1 MTYTK
6 KIQHT
11 FKALFVSFVL
21 LVCLCTSSI
30 AAETVAE
37 ILFTH
42 DTHCHYS
49 ENIGFAGVA
58 AIKKDLQSKNPNRK
72 LYLIDLGDAIQ
83 GTAYGAY
90 SFGEYTVDIMNLLNY
105 DIAILGNHA
114 FDYQFPALIND
125 INRSNVKNWLVCNL
139 IYTGPGKNPL
149 GMIKPFLVETVK
161 YGKGKTMKVGFVGVD
176 TPKSIT
182 DGNPRYFM
190 KNGQYIWSLWGRG
203 SAQDRF
209 TFYECVQQAV
219 NSCRKAGAEMVIL
232 LTHLGTDA
240 NFAPYQSV
248 DLIHNITGVDLVLD
262 SHSHTVLPRQEEKDK
277 SGKLVPITST
287 GCWLANVGHVTIYDD
302 KTAKTELIS
311 QADVTKDGK
320 VVRDEAIQKKID
332 AIVSKME
339 KELARKVGES
349 EVTMT
354 RLNEKGERLSK
365 TLEVPFGN
373 FCADAA
379 RYVAGAQIGLMNGG
393 GLKSSIKKGPLT
405 EKDLFNTF
413 PAVSFLVK
421 LEVTG
426 QQLLDLLEYG
436 CSKTNVYEKLHFDPK
451 SKEPSEENGAFM
463 HVSGLKVVVDS
474 SIPTPVIVE
483 NSLFKAIKG
492 KRRVVSV
499 KLVKDD
505 GTEEPIDPRKTYT
518 VAGNSFCLIA
528 GGDGNTITENC
539 TILNQVTNEHYYKT
553 YVKYIENFLKGKI
566 PASKY
571 SAPEGRVIVK

>member
-1 MTYTK
+1 MTFTK
-6 KIQHT
+6 KFQHT
-11 FKALFVSFVL
+11 FKTLLVSFVL
-21 LVCLCTSSI
+21 LVCFCSSSI

-72 LYLIDLGDAIQ
+72 LFLIDLGDAIQ
-83 GTAYGAY
+83 GTAYGVF
-90 SFGEYTVDIMNLLNY
+90 SFGEYSVDIMNLLHY

-114 FDYQFPALIND
+114 FDYLFPALVKAVK
-125 INRSNVKNWLVCNL
+125 RSNTKHWLVANL
-139 IYTGPGKNPL
+139 VYTGPGKNPL
-149 GMIKPFLVETVK
+149 SMIKPFTIETVN
-161 YGKGKTMKVGFVGVD
+161 YGKGKKMKIGFVGVT

-190 KNGQYIWSLWGRG
+190 QDGKFVWSLWGRG
-203 SAQDRF
+203 AAQDRF
-209 TFYECVQQAV
+209 TFYESIQQAI

-232 LTHLGTDA
+232 LTHLGTDE

-248 DLIHNITGVDLVLD
+248 DLVHNVTGADLVLD
-262 SHSHTVLPRQEEKDK
+262 SHSHSVLPRREEKDK
-277 SGKLVPITST
+277 SGKIVPITST
-287 GCWLANVGHVTIYDD
+287 GCWLENVGHVTIYDD
-302 KTAKTELIS
+302 KTAATELINKK
-311 QADVTKDGK
+311 DVTKDGK

-332 AIVSKME
+332 AIVGQMDKLLS
-339 KELARKVGES
+339 RKVGES

-365 TLEVPFGN
+365 VAEIPFGN

-393 GLKSSIKKGPLT
+393 GMKAKIKKGQLT
-405 EKDLFNTF
+405 EKDLFELY
-413 PAVSFLVK
+413 PAVGFLAK
-421 LEVTG
+421 IEVTG
-426 QQLLDLLEYG
+426 QQLLDLLEFAY
-436 CSKTNVYEKLHFDPK
+436 SKTDKYENLHFDPK

-474 SIPTPVIVE
+474 SIPTPVIIE

-499 KLVKDD
+499 KLVTDD
-505 GTEEPIDPRKTYT
+505 GKEVPIDPKKTYT
-518 VAGNSFCLIA
+518 AAGNSFGLVS

-539 TILNQVTNEHYYKT
+539 KLLNTISNDHYFKT
-553 YVKYIENFLKGKI
+553 YVKYVENFLHGKVS
-566 PASKY
+566 ASKY
-571 SAPEGRVIVK
+571 SKPEGRIIVK

>member
-1 MTYTK
+1 MTFTK
-6 KIQHT
+6 KFRHT
-11 FKALFVSFVL
+11 FKTLLVSFVL
-21 LVCLCTSSI
+21 LVCLCSSSI

-72 LYLIDLGDAIQ
+72 LFLIDLGDAIQ
-83 GTAYGAY
+83 GTAYGAF

-114 FDYQFPALIND
+114 FDYQFPALVSAIK
-125 INRSNVKNWLVCNL
+125 RSNVKSWLCSNL
-139 IYTGPGKNPL
+139 TYTGDGKSPL
-149 GMIKPFLVETVK
+149 SMIKPFLVQTVN
-161 YGKGKTMKVGFVGVD
+161 YGKGKKMKIGFVGVL
-176 TPKSIT
+176 TPMAIT

-190 KNGQYIWSLWGRG
+190 KDGKYIWSLWGRG

-209 TFYECVQQAV
+209 TFYESVQQAI

-240 NFAPYQSV
+240 NFAPYQSI
-248 DLIHNITGVDLVLD
+248 DLVHNTTGVDLVLD

-287 GCWLANVGHVTIYDD
+287 GCWLENVGHVTIFDD
-302 KTAKTELIS
+302 KTAKTELINKK
-311 QADVTKDGK
+311 DVAK
-320 VVRDEAIQKKID
+320 RDEAVQKKID
-332 AIVSKME
+332 TIVGQME
-339 KELARKVGES
+339 KQLSREVGES

-365 TLEVPFGN
+365 VAEMPFGN
-373 FCADAA
+373 FTADAS
-379 RYVAGAQIGLMNGG
+379 RYAAGAQIGLMNGG
-393 GLKSSIKKGPLT
+393 GLKAKIKAGKLT
-405 EKDLFNTF
+405 EKDLFNLF

-421 LEVTG
+421 IEVSG
-426 QQLLDLLEYG
+426 QQLLDLLEFAY
-436 CSKTNVYEKLHFDPK
+436 SKTAKYEDLHFDPK
-451 SKEPSEENGAFM
+451 SKEPKEENGAFM
-463 HVSGLKVVVDS
+463 HVSGLKVVVDT
-474 SIPTPVIVE
+474 SIPTPVIIE

-492 KRRVVSV
+492 KRRVVSA
-499 KLVKDD
+499 KLVTDD
-505 GTEEPIDPRKTYT
+505 GKEEAIDPKKTYT
-518 VAGNSFCLIA
+518 VAGNSFALIA

-539 TILNQVTNEHYYKT
+539 KVLNQITNEHFYKT
-553 YVKYIENFLKGKI
+553 YVKYIEDFLKGKI

-571 SAPEGRVIVK
+571 SKTQGRIIIK